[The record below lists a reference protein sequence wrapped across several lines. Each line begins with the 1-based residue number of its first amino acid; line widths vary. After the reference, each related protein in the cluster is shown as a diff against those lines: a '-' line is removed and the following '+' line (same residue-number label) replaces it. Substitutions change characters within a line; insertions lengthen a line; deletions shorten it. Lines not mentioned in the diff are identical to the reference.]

1 MVDTTV
7 INELKESIEE
17 DDDDK
22 WSCDDCKPCEC
33 GGEYDICDLCATPK
47 CSYCGLCDC
56 E

>member
-17 DDDDK
+17 DDDDE
-22 WSCDDCKPCEC
+22 WSCDDCEC
-33 GGEYDICDLCATPK
+33 GGEYDICDLCDTPK